1 MAAYLKRTASAE
13 MRSAQYR
20 QMGRRRRRRVLL
32 FPLLLGLML
41 FLGGFM
47 LGVARAVVEEQEE
60 PAVEALTRSPASAVE
75 AQPLEPAEVPE
86 EVPAEVPEEVP
97 AEMPEA
103 AVEEDAWQLR
113 LVSAAHPLPEDFEVP
128 ELTKLKGG
136 HAIDSRVYPALQQMM
151 DDCRAAGLNP
161 VICSSYRTHDKQEEL
176 FRKKVNTLRKQGYS
190 QEEAETEA
198 ARWVARPGT
207 SEHETGL
214 AVDIVDK
221 SYQLLDEKQ
230 EQTPV
235 QQWLMAH
242 CAEYGFILRY
252 PVEKSDLTGIGY
264 EPWHYRYVGVEAAK
278 AITEQ
283 GLCLEEY
290 WMGQT
295 EPLQQEYSVQAAPD
309 PVETQG

>member
-13 MRSAQYR
+13 MRSTQYR
-20 QMGRRRRRRVLL
+20 QMGCRRRRRVLL

-47 LGVARAVVEEQEE
+47 LGAARAVVEEQEE

-75 AQPLEPAEVPE
+75 AQPLE
-86 EVPAEVPEEVP
+86 PAEVPEEVP

-176 FRKKVNTLRKQGYS
+176 FQKKVNTLRKQGYS

>member
-32 FPLLLGLML
+32 FPVLLGLML
-41 FLGGFM
+41 FLGGFL
-47 LGVARAVVEEQEE
+47 LGAARAVVEE
-60 PAVEALTRSPASAVE
+60 PAEQPVEQTVEALTRSPASAVE
-75 AQPLEPAEVPE
+75 AQPLE
-86 EVPAEVPEEVP
+86 PAEVPEEVP

-264 EPWHYRYVGVEAAK
+264 EPWHYRYVGTEAAK

>member
-20 QMGRRRRRRVLL
+20 QMGRRRRRRMLL

-47 LGVARAVVEEQEE
+47 LGAARAVVEEQEE

-75 AQPLEPAEVPE
+75 AQPLEPA
-86 EVPAEVPEEVP
+86 EVP

>member
-47 LGVARAVVEEQEE
+47 LGAARAVVEEQEE

-86 EVPAEVPEEVP
+86 EVPAE
-97 AEMPEA
+97 MPEA
-103 AVEEDAWQLR
+103 AEEEDAWQLR

-242 CAEYGFILRY
+242 CAKYGFILRY
-252 PVEKSDLTGIGY
+252 SVEKSDLTGIGY

-309 PVETQG
+309 SVETQG

>member
-32 FPLLLGLML
+32 FPVLLGLML
-41 FLGGFM
+41 FLGGFL
-47 LGVARAVVEEQEE
+47 LGAARAVVEE
-60 PAVEALTRSPASAVE
+60 PAEQPVEQTVEALTRSPASAVE
-75 AQPLEPAEVPE
+75 AQPLE
-86 EVPAEVPEEVP
+86 PAEVPEEVP

>member
-1 MAAYLKRTASAE
+1 MAAYLKKTASAE
-13 MRSAQYR
+13 MRSTQYR
-20 QMGRRRRRRVLL
+20 QTGHRRRRRVLL

-47 LGVARAVVEEQEE
+47 LGAARAVVEEQEE

-75 AQPLEPAEVPE
+75 AQPLE
-86 EVPAEVPEEVP
+86 PAEVPEEVP

-252 PVEKSDLTGIGY
+252 SVEKSDLTGIGY

>member
-1 MAAYLKRTASAE
+1 MASYLKRTASAE
-13 MRSAQYR
+13 MRSAQYEQR
-20 QMGRRRRRRVLL
+20 GRRRRRVLL

-47 LGVARAVVEEQEE
+47 LGAARAVAEEQEE
-60 PAVEALTRSPASAVE
+60 PAAEALTQSPASAVE

-86 EVPAEVPEEVP
+86 EVPAEVPE
-97 AEMPEA
+97 A
-103 AVEEDAWQLR
+103 AAEEDAWQLR
-113 LVSAAHPLPEDFEVP
+113 LVSAAHPLPEDFEAP

-176 FRKKVNTLRKQGYS
+176 FRKKVNTLLRQGYS
-190 QEEAETEA
+190 QEKAETEA

-295 EPLQQEYSVQAAPD
+295 EPLQPEYSVQAAPD
-309 PVETQG
+309 SVETQG

>member
-47 LGVARAVVEEQEE
+47 LRAARAVVEEQEE

-75 AQPLEPAEVPE
+75 AQPLE
-86 EVPAEVPEEVP
+86 PAEVPEEVP

-176 FRKKVNTLRKQGYS
+176 FWKKVNTLRKQGYS

>member
-47 LGVARAVVEEQEE
+47 LGAARAVVEEQEE

-86 EVPAEVPEEVP
+86 EVPAD
-97 AEMPEA
+97 MPEA

-136 HAIDSRVYPALQQMM
+136 HAIDSGVYPALQQMM

-252 PVEKSDLTGIGY
+252 SVEKSDLTGIGY

>member
-1 MAAYLKRTASAE
+1 MAAYLKKTASAE
-13 MRSAQYR
+13 MRSTQYR
-20 QMGRRRRRRVLL
+20 QTGHRRRRRVLL
-32 FPLLLGLML
+32 LPVLLGLML
-41 FLGGFM
+41 FLGGVL
-47 LGVARAVVEEQEE
+47 LGAARAVVEE
-60 PAVEALTRSPASAVE
+60 PAEQPVEQTVEALPLSPASTAEAQPVLPASTAE
-75 AQPLEPAEVPE
+75 AQPLES
-86 EVPAEVPEEVP
+86 
-97 AEMPEA
+97 A
-103 AVEEDAWQLR
+103 ASSQEDAWQLR

-128 ELTKLKGG
+128 ELTKLRGG
-136 HAIDSRVYPALQQMM
+136 HAIDSRAYPALQQMM

-161 VICSSYRTHDKQEEL
+161 VICSSYRTYDKQEEL
-176 FRKKVNTLRKQGYS
+176 FRKKVNTLLKQGYS

-230 EQTPV
+230 AETPV

-278 AITEQ
+278 EISER
-283 GLCLEEY
+283 GICLEEY
-290 WMGQT
+290 WM
-295 EPLQQEYSVQAAPD
+295 E
-309 PVETQG
+309 QG

>member
-47 LGVARAVVEEQEE
+47 LGAARAAVEEQEE

-75 AQPLEPAEVPE
+75 AQPLE
-86 EVPAEVPEEVP
+86 PAEVPEEVP

-176 FRKKVNTLRKQGYS
+176 FQKKVNTLRKQGYS

-230 EQTPV
+230 AETPV

-264 EPWHYRYVGVEAAK
+264 EPWHYRYVGVEAAEE
-278 AITEQ
+278 ISER
-283 GLCLEEY
+283 GICLEEY
-290 WMGQT
+290 WMERT

>member
-47 LGVARAVVEEQEE
+47 LGAARAVVEEQEE

-75 AQPLEPAEVPE
+75 AQPLEPA
-86 EVPAEVPEEVP
+86 EVP

-264 EPWHYRYVGVEAAK
+264 EPWHYRYVGTEAAK

>member
-47 LGVARAVVEEQEE
+47 LGAARAVVEEQEE
-60 PAVEALTRSPASAVE
+60 PAVEALTRCPASAVE
-75 AQPLEPAEVPE
+75 AQPLE
-86 EVPAEVPEEVP
+86 PAEVPEEVP

-252 PVEKSDLTGIGY
+252 SVEKSDLTGIGY

>member
-1 MAAYLKRTASAE
+1 MVYTNDRAADVHSSK
-13 MRSAQYR
+13 
-20 QMGRRRRRRVLL
+20 GRRRKRSRRLRWPLKLFCMCLVLS
-32 FPLLLGLML
+32 
-41 FLGGFM
+41 
-47 LGVARAVVEEQEE
+47 AVV
-60 PAVEALTRSPASAVE
+60 LTIRTVRSFSAPMS
-75 AQPLEPAEVPE
+75 ALEPAEQLTEQHPE
-86 EVPAEVPEEVP
+86 SSLQEPDALPPVELNPAPQSG
-97 AEMPEA
+97 
-103 AVEEDAWQLR
+103 AVTPDDWQIL
-113 LVSAAHPLPEDFEVP
+113 LVNRWNPLPDGYTFER
-128 ELTKLKGG
+128 TKLKYG
-136 HAIDSRVYPALQQMM
+136 HSVDSRAYPDLQEMM

-252 PVEKSDLTGIGY
+252 SVEKSDLTGIGY

>member
-1 MAAYLKRTASAE
+1 
-13 MRSAQYR
+13 
-20 QMGRRRRRRVLL
+20 
-32 FPLLLGLML
+32 
-41 FLGGFM
+41 
-47 LGVARAVVEEQEE
+47 
-60 PAVEALTRSPASAVE
+60 
-75 AQPLEPAEVPE
+75 
-86 EVPAEVPEEVP
+86 
-97 AEMPEA
+97 
-103 AVEEDAWQLR
+103 
-113 LVSAAHPLPEDFEVP
+113 
-128 ELTKLKGG
+128 
-136 HAIDSRVYPALQQMM
+136 MM

-252 PVEKSDLTGIGY
+252 SVEKSDLTGIGY
-264 EPWHYRYVGVEAAK
+264 EPWHYRYVGTEAAK

-290 WMGQT
+290 WMERT
-295 EPLQQEYSVQAAPD
+295 EPLQQESGVQAAPD
-309 PVETQG
+309 SVETQG

>member
-1 MAAYLKRTASAE
+1 

-47 LGVARAVVEEQEE
+47 LGAARAVVEE
-60 PAVEALTRSPASAVE
+60 PAEQPVEQTVEALPLSPASTVKVQTLFPASAVKDQTLE
-75 AQPLEPAEVPE
+75 HAASAQEG
-86 EVPAEVPEEVP
+86 
-97 AEMPEA
+97 
-103 AVEEDAWQLR
+103 DWQLR
-113 LVSAAHPLPEDFEVP
+113 LVSAAHPLPEDFEAP
-128 ELTKLKGG
+128 KLTKLRGG
-136 HAIDSRVYPALQQMM
+136 HAIDSRAYPALQQMM

-176 FRKKVNTLRKQGYS
+176 FQKKVNTLLRQGYS

-252 PVEKSDLTGIGY
+252 SVEKSDLTGIGY

>member
-32 FPLLLGLML
+32 FPVLLGLML
-41 FLGGFM
+41 FLGGFL
-47 LGVARAVVEEQEE
+47 LGAARAVVEE
-60 PAVEALTRSPASAVE
+60 PAEQPVEQTVEALTRSPASAVE
-75 AQPLEPAEVPE
+75 AQPLEPA
-86 EVPAEVPEEVP
+86 EVP

-295 EPLQQEYSVQAAPD
+295 EPLQQEYSVQAVPD

>member
-47 LGVARAVVEEQEE
+47 LRAARAVVEEQEE

-75 AQPLEPAEVPE
+75 AQPLE
-86 EVPAEVPEEVP
+86 PAEVPEEVP

-190 QEEAETEA
+190 QEEAETVA

-264 EPWHYRYVGVEAAK
+264 EPWHYRYVGTEAAK